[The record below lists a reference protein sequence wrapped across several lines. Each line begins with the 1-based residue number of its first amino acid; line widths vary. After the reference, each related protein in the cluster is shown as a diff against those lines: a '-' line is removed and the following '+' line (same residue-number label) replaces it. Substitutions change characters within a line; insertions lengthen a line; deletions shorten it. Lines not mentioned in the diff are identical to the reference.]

1 MDVFEWMAAGM
12 AAIVTFIA
20 SKPFLWRVIITK
32 MLKLGFRW
40 ILKEAAKYRETYPIN
55 SPEYL
60 VAKEGSEAVKAL
72 IEFLAHKL
80 GIYAYPQKHQ
90 EPKMVKKMIK
100 NKVKETWKGRKKDM
114 KKKRQSGGG
123 MNYMPKMFIVLMLVV
138 LVFPAIAVEPA
149 PMIDGRNADWQYLKH
164 YAIGVAWQVNNGD
177 EHSIAFMSA
186 VTYKDYYNFD
196 IGLIDWEKVETSGDR
211 WYTDLKPTAGI
222 SVDVFGV
229 IATVPQIEPIV
240 GWIPDCVG
248 AGAGVYMDI
257 DNNYDLL
264 PIVYITASW

>member
-1 MDVFEWMAAGM
+1 MDVFEWLAAGS

-20 SKPFLWRVIITK
+20 SKPFIWRVLITK
-32 MLKLGFRW
+32 MLKMGFRW
-40 ILKEAAKYRETYPIN
+40 ILKEAAKYRETYPVN

-60 VAKEGSEAVKAL
+60 VAKEGTEAVKAL
-72 IEFLAHKL
+72 IEFLAYKL

-100 NKVKETWKGRKKDM
+100 NKVKETWKERKKDM

-149 PMIDGRNADWQYLKH
+149 PMIDGSNADWKYMQH
-164 YAIGVAWQVNNGD
+164 YAVGIAWDMSNGA
-177 EHSIAFMSA
+177 EHSIAFAS
-186 VTYKDYYNFD
+186 VITYKDLLNID
-196 IGLIDWEKVETSGDR
+196 AGLIDFEKVQASGDY
-211 WYTDLKPTAGI
+211 WYNDLEPIIGI
-222 SVDVFGV
+222 SADVFGV
-229 IATVPQIEPIV
+229 LDLIPQVAPLI

-248 AGAGVYMDI
+248 AGVGVHIEVENDHDVKPMA
-257 DNNYDLL
+257 
-264 PIVYITASW
+264 YITASW